1 MYIAAFLSLG
11 NHLSAQNWSIGP
23 IAGVNVTNIDIDA
36 PEGQNFESRPGFAG
50 GLVVNY
56 SDIEHFGASV
66 NFLFSQYGGQVDGTD
81 SKTRLNYF
89 QVPLYAVWY
98 FNELEDNF
106 RPKIYAGPYLGFLL
120 AAKDESGRD
129 LNPTGEAFNDVD
141 AGITAGL
148 GFNYRM
154 ARGLWLN
161 FDLRYNHGLANI
173 SAIDAVD
180 AHNRGFGAMLGVA
193 FSLTPEE

>member
-81 SKTRLNYF
+81 SKTWVDSYF
-89 QVPLYAVWY
+89 CRPLISSFPDTAGQIPPS
-98 FNELEDNF
+98 LF
-106 RPKIYAGPYLGFLL
+106 RRRRCVHRAQGPRRRSPGPHRCCR
-120 AAKDESGRD
+120 SGR
-129 LNPTGEAFNDVD
+129 
-141 AGITAGL
+141 
-148 GFNYRM
+148 
-154 ARGLWLN
+154 
-161 FDLRYNHGLANI
+161 
-173 SAIDAVD
+173 
-180 AHNRGFGAMLGVA
+180 
-193 FSLTPEE
+193 